1 MYLSSPI
8 PVATLA
14 RLALQPVVWTSWL
27 PVPKIV
33 AVSYVHPQTP
43 SLRTTGSRTDKR
55 KALIGLWAVETG
67 CVKGFVEKVEVL
79 EGVAESVADELKVS
93 DCAPFLQGPLL
104 RLSLGVGRSSLALGG
119 EGSGFRG
126 MSGGGVIW
134 RGDCVG
140 GRQGSA
146 AVGRHGNVFAVRH
159 GVGVGG
165 RFDNDLVGR
174 RGHNVVGG

>member
-1 MYLSSPI
+1 MYIHKHL
-8 PVATLA
+8 
-14 RLALQPVVWTSWL
+14 
-27 PVPKIV
+27 
-33 AVSYVHPQTP
+33 Y
-43 SLRTTGSRTDKR
+43 LRTTGSRTFELPARVPVTGDGELKDGVADKR

-119 EGSGFRG
+119 EGSSFRG

-146 AVGRHGNVFAVRH
+146 AVGRHGSVFAVRH
-159 GVGVGG
+159 GAGVGG